1 VSATKVRSRLVLA
14 FAYILVTVI
23 VTLEAPL
30 VFNLQRRVRA
40 EATGSA
46 ENETLLIAA
55 DIGAERTTR
64 LDALQKY
71 VQTHYPATTEDG
83 RVIVVDPDGVLIADS
98 LGPDNLGTVY
108 ATPKRPELVSV
119 LRNQRPYSQ
128 IRHSVTL
135 GEDILVSAAPIL
147 DEGKFYGVVRLTQA
161 MGRVQERVRAVVLGL
176 VVIGV
181 AALAAGLI
189 IAFALAGSLSRPLAK
204 LAAAAQRLGTGD
216 LTARADT
223 SQGATEIRVL
233 AESFDEM
240 ADRLEQTVKAQR
252 EFVANA
258 SHQLRTPLTGMKL
271 RLESAIEHAK
281 EQDLRRQL
289 EAADKEVDRL
299 AEIVQRLLLMARR
312 IERGGP
318 GEVDLSDAVGRAIE
332 RWSERAARRGATLD
346 SIGEGGR
353 ALADETD
360 LDQVL
365 DNLLDNAI
373 SYAPGPVLIETGRT
387 DGNLFV
393 AVEDRGPGIP
403 ADERRRVMDRFFR
416 GRNAPPGGSGLG
428 LAIVRELVERWGGAV
443 TVTAGS
449 EGGTRVEIRLL
460 PIQGEASPSAAG

>member
-1 VSATKVRSRLVLA
+1 AVLGPGAHGPDPCHLASRKARRAARGHRDRSDPARPSLTNGYQSGPSRGACRARVRPPPPAHVQRGRGRAARADHGRGLGPTLVRADEDPRRPYLMASEEARGRPLEPQVHHDRPRGRISLRRERGPRDQGVGVATKVRSRLVLA

-23 VTLEAPL
+23 VALEAPL

-64 LDALQKY
+64 LEALQKY
-71 VQTHYPATTEDG
+71 VQTHYPASTEDG

-119 LRNQRPYSQ
+119 LQNQRPYSQ

-147 DEGKFYGVVRLTQA
+147 DEGRFYGVVRLTQA

-240 ADRLEQTVKAQR
+240 ADRLEDTVKAQR

-271 RLESAIEHAK
+271 RLESAIEQATSG
-281 EQDLRRQL
+281 DLRRQL
-289 EAADKEVDRL
+289 EAADQEVDRL

-318 GEVDLSDAVGRAIE
+318 GEVDLSDAV
-332 RWSERAARRGATLD
+332 
-346 SIGEGGR
+346 
-353 ALADETD
+353 
-360 LDQVL
+360 
-365 DNLLDNAI
+365 
-373 SYAPGPVLIETGRT
+373 
-387 DGNLFV
+387 
-393 AVEDRGPGIP
+393 
-403 ADERRRVMDRFFR
+403 
-416 GRNAPPGGSGLG
+416 
-428 LAIVRELVERWGGAV
+428 
-443 TVTAGS
+443 
-449 EGGTRVEIRLL
+449 
-460 PIQGEASPSAAG
+460 